1 MYNGI
6 TAMRVIRKGFTL
18 IELLVAIS
26 IIAIIS
32 TVLLANFNA
41 ARERSRD
48 AQRKSDLR
56 NISTGLRIFYNDFG
70 AYPANGTGGNAGK
83 IVACGQT
90 TLPGPFVCEWGSAW
104 TSDGKTIMSTLPK
117 DPLSSQSYAYAQV
130 DLDNYTLTACLE
142 NASDEDGVAES
153 GIDCASNVMY
163 QVKP

>member
-1 MYNGI
+1 MPK
-6 TAMRVIRKGFTL
+6 VLQKGFTL

-41 ARERSRD
+41 ARERGRD

-56 NISTGLRIFYNDFG
+56 NIQTALRVYYNDYG
-70 AYPANGTGGNAGK
+70 AYPAHGTGANAGK
-83 IVACGQT
+83 IVACGQST
-90 TLPGPFVCEWGSAW
+90 PPGPFTCEYGSAW
-104 TSDGKTIMSTLPK
+104 TADGKTIMSTLPE
-117 DPLSSQSYAYAQV
+117 DPLSSQAYAYNQI

-142 NASDEDGVAES
+142 NPSDEDGQTES
-153 GIDCASNVMY
+153 GIDCASNWMY